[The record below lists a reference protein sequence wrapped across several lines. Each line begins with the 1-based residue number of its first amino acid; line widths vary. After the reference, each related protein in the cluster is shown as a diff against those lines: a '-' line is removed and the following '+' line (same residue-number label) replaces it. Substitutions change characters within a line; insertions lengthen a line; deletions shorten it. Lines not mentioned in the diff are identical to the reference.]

1 MDLGSSRCPFENSGG
16 GGFFRLC
23 RGIKI
28 FCEIQYGRQIPGLV
42 IQTFFFTK
50 EDKSKIL
57 LPSMGFSYPCSLKK
71 YFCHPGVLKWGP
83 KGLLAKLVNKKG
95 LF

>member
-1 MDLGSSRCPFENSGG
+1 MVG

-28 FCEIQYGRQIPGLV
+28 FCEIQYGRQMPGLV
-42 IQTFFFTK
+42 IQTFFTK
-50 EDKSKIL
+50 GDKSKIL
-57 LPSMGFSYPCSLKK
+57 LPSLGFSYPGSLKK

-83 KGLLAKLVNKKG
+83 EGLLAHFLTKQD
-95 LF
+95 